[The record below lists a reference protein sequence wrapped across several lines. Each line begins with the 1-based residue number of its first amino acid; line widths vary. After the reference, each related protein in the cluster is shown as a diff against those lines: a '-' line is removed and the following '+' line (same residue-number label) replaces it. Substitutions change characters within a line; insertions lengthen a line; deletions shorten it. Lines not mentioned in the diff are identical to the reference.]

1 MRSFVISFLVLLIIC
16 TQIYF
21 IDSKSIKSFKKN
33 LSSKKNGKKKSS
45 KSSKAIKSISKHK
58 IREKSN
64 HNDNTE
70 SVSEKSYISDTL
82 ESLSKDVLSVGRSSM
97 KGAVD
102 LLSAKHVYLD
112 QIFGKWR
119 LSQEV
124 EIREGVFVSCP
135 ATIEFCEGNVV
146 YSYFNDNEFT
156 SEFIFKERNWPRAC
170 TITFQ
175 AEAFQGPRDEEPRRM
190 LYRGKF
196 KKSIMNPN
204 VIFVRGSIFKLSGKL
219 MWKSKRQVGT
229 FKATMRRYK

>member
-1 MRSFVISFLVLLIIC
+1 MRSSLFLLLVVLILSL
-16 TQIYF
+16 QLYF
-21 IDSKSIKSFKKN
+21 IDSKSINSPKKVTSLKKN
-33 LSSKKNGKKKSS
+33 SKKKTSS
-45 KSSKAIKSISKHK
+45 KSSSKNK
-58 IREKSN
+58 KKKKTNIL
-64 HNDNTE
+64 NDIE
-70 SVSEKSYISDTL
+70 SDPEKSYISDTL

-135 ATIEFCEGNVV
+135 ATVEFCEDNVV

-190 LYRGKF
+190 LYKGRF
-196 KKSIMNPN
+196 KRSIMNPN
-204 VIFVRGSIFKLSGKL
+204 VIFIRGSIFKLSGKL
-219 MWKSKRQVGT
+219 MWKSKRKVGT